1 MTKEQHLFDEV
12 EKVLS
17 QLTLQEKISLVSG
30 KTLISFILFRKRFN
44 IDFRERLMA
53 YVRGTTIGDP
63 FNSGIRR
70 TKWSKRHSVLQR
82 RPNSLYSMWYR
93 FGIIM
98 EYWPHEHNWKHDG
111 QAG

>member
-30 KTLISFILFRKRFN
+30 KALILFILFRKRFN

-53 YVRGTTIGDP
+53 YVWDTTIGDP

-70 TKWSKRHSVLQR
+70 TKWSKRHSVL
-82 RPNSLYSMWYR
+82 
-93 FGIIM
+93 
-98 EYWPHEHNWKHDG
+98 
-111 QAG
+111 